1 MTAPSVKPAPGSLVE
16 RVRASSP
23 RGELVELPMFGRVW
37 VELVGGLASDEIDA
51 AVFARME
58 KLKLPL
64 HAINMPTLEG
74 IRDRMRLA
82 WAVRDPDD
90 HSIRAGTLAAWDEID
105 HDIVMACA
113 LVYNDVRERLS
124 PIQIGRLSAEQME
137 DIRLGLEKKNPT
149 PLLDAGVAVLTS
161 WLLTTAVQPANSPT
175 MPSSTGASP

>member
-1 MTAPSVKPAPGSLVE
+1 MTALAAKPAPGSLVE
-16 RVRASSP
+16 RVRASSL

-37 VELVGGLASDEIDA
+37 VELVGGLASDEIDS

-90 HSIRAGTLAAWDEID
+90 HAIRAGTLAAWDELD
-105 HDIVMACA
+105 HDIIMSCA

-124 PIQIGRLSAEQME
+124 PIQIGRLSADQLE
-137 DIRLGLEKKNPT
+137 DIRLGLEKKNPI
-149 PLLDAGVAVLTS
+149 LLLHAGVAALTS
-161 WLLTTAVQPANSPT
+161 WLLTTAAPPASSPT
-175 MPSSTGASP
+175 TPSSTGPSP